1 MSAPKELFSN
11 PLANYEA
18 FSTYGSFNAQMARI
32 KDMVDRQESITAK
45 VSDYNNIHT
54 VLSNTNDNP
63 NYKDYNFTKT
73 DGNIWLD
80 YVDRKSDVKDA
91 AKEDVRTM
99 IIEQNNAYI
108 IGMVTLATVLV
119 TTFLVLK

>member
-1 MSAPKELFSN
+1 MSASKELFSN

-45 VSDYNNIHT
+45 VDEYNDIHT
-54 VLSNTNDNP
+54 DLSNTDVNP
-63 NYKDYNFTKT
+63 NYKDYNFTKA
-73 DGNIWLD
+73 DGKIWLD

>member
-45 VSDYNNIHT
+45 VSDYKNIHT
-54 VLSNTNDNP
+54 DLSNTDVNP
-63 NYKDYNFTKT
+63 HYKDYNFTKA
-73 DGNIWLD
+73 DGKIWLD

>member
-1 MSAPKELFSN
+1 MSASKELFSN

-45 VSDYNNIHT
+45 VAEYNDIHT
-54 VLSNTNDNP
+54 DLSGNTD
-63 NYKDYNFTKT
+63 YKDYNFTKA
-73 DGNIWLD
+73 DDKIWLD

>member
-1 MSAPKELFSN
+1 MSASKELFSN

-45 VSDYNNIHT
+45 VNDYKNIHT
-54 VLSNTNDNP
+54 DLSGNTD
-63 NYKDYNFTKT
+63 YKDYNFTKT
-73 DGNIWLD
+73 DGKIWLD

>member
-45 VSDYNNIHT
+45 VSDYKNIHT
-54 VLSNTNDNP
+54 DLSGNED
-63 NYKDYNFTKT
+63 YKDYNFTKT

>member
-32 KDMVDRQESITAK
+32 KDMVDRQESITYK
-45 VSDYNNIHT
+45 VAEYNDIHT
-54 VLSNTNDNP
+54 DLSNTDVNP
-63 NYKDYNFTKT
+63 HYKDYNFTKA
-73 DGNIWLD
+73 DDKIWLD

>member
-1 MSAPKELFSN
+1 MSASKELFSN

-18 FSTYGSFNAQMARI
+18 FNTYGSFNAQMARI
-32 KDMVDRQESITAK
+32 KDMVDRQESITYK
-45 VSDYNNIHT
+45 VKDYNDIHT
-54 VLSNTNDNP
+54 DLSNTNVNP
-63 NYKDYNFTKT
+63 HYKDYNFTKS
-73 DGNIWLD
+73 DGKIWLD

>member
-1 MSAPKELFSN
+1 MSASKELFSN

-45 VSDYNNIHT
+45 VSEYDDIHT
-54 VLSNTNDNP
+54 DLSGKP

-73 DGNIWLD
+73 DGDIWLD

>member
-45 VSDYNNIHT
+45 VVDYKKIHT
-54 VLSNTNDNP
+54 DLSGNTD
-63 NYKDYNFTKT
+63 YKDYNFIKA
-73 DGNIWLD
+73 DDKIWLD

>member
-32 KDMVDRQESITAK
+32 KDMVDRQESITYK
-45 VSDYNNIHT
+45 VDEYNDIYT
-54 VLSNTNDNP
+54 DLSNTDVNP
-63 NYKDYNFTKT
+63 HYKDYNFTKN